1 MTFPTISYKY
11 NNTEG
16 AEKLAAL
23 TDQKLQPLGKLIAED
38 ANTNCE
44 VEFERVGAGQQGKV
58 HRVEANLRVDGT
70 LHRAEAVEESFE
82 VAIDEVRD
90 ELNKKLRRSKDKS
103 QSLLRR
109 AGQQVKEKFFRG
121 S

>member
-1 MTFPTISYKY
+1 MTFPIINYKY
-11 NNTEG
+11 NNLAEG
-16 AEKLAAL
+16 EKLAKLA
-23 TDQKLQPLGKLIAED
+23 DQKLEPLGKFIAD
-38 ANTNCE
+38 NATTNCE
-44 VEFERVGAGQQGKV
+44 VEFEKVAAHQQGKI
-58 HRVEANLRVDGT
+58 HRVEANLRVDGV

-90 ELNKKLRRSKDKS
+90 ELNKKLRRAKDKS
-103 QSLLRR
+103 KSLLRR

>member
-1 MTFPTISYKY
+1 MTFPMISYKY
-11 NNTEG
+11 KN
-16 AEKLAAL
+16 AEDADALAQL
-23 TDQKLQPLGKLIAED
+23 TDQKLEPLGKFIPDGTA
-38 ANTNCE
+38 TTCE
-44 VEFERVGAGQQGKV
+44 VEFEKIGAHQHGKV

-82 VAIDEVRD
+82 EAIDEVRD

-103 QSLLRR
+103 KSLLRQ

-121 S
+121 G